1 MPFHA
6 QATVQSL
13 AFIMIWQGEGSSNE
27 NKEEWLNFKFI
38 LKIVLIGL
46 TDWWIGIWGDFIPT
60 SLNYISVFVTI
71 IIINRCKN
79 IYNRKNTLNLNA
91 VSLFTEANFFMST
104 MGKSSIWVML
114 ALKYSLPGWAVY
126 LVYFYGQA
134 LGGIIVI
141 NVFWWQW
148 CLSGWD
154 QSWNKGQIWYLWK
167 LNRT

>member
-1 MPFHA
+1 MTRRGRQQWKWRGMAEFE
-6 QATVQSL
+6 VY
-13 AFIMIWQGEGSSNE
+13 FED
-27 NKEEWLNFKFI
+27 WLNWTYWYS
-38 LKIVLIGL
+38 GL
-46 TDWWIGIWGDFIPT
+46 VFEVTLFPHL
-60 SLNYISVFVTI
+60 SSYISVFVTI
-71 IIINRCKN
+71 MIINRCKN
-79 IYNRKNTLNLNA
+79 IYNGKNTPNLNA
-91 VSLFTEANFFMST
+91 VYLLTEANFVMST

-141 NVFWWQW
+141 NMFWWQW